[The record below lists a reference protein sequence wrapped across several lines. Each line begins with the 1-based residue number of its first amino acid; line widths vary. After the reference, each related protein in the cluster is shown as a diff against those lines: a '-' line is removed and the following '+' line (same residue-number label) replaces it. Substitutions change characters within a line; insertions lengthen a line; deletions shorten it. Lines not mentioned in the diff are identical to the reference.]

1 MFYGFTEKLLKDMK
15 IIEGF
20 RLRKLGKEHI
30 VVGEGLAQVN
40 FNKMVSLNDGAAYL
54 WEAVEGKDFTVETL
68 TELLLDR
75 YEVTEEV
82 AAHDAASLAQAWVEA
97 GVVAE

>member
-1 MFYGFTEKLLKDMK
+1 MK

-40 FNKMVSLNDGAAYL
+40 FNKVISLNSSAAYL
-54 WEAVEGKDFTVETL
+54 WESVEGKDFSVEDL
-68 TELLLDR
+68 VSLLLDK
-75 YEVTEEV
+75 YEVEEDI
-82 AAHDAASLAQAWVEA
+82 ARRDAEALAKAWLEA
-97 GVVAE
+97 GVIAE

>member
-1 MFYGFTEKLLKDMK
+1 MR

-40 FNKMVSLNDGAAYL
+40 FNKMVSLNETAAYL
-54 WEAVEGKDFTVETL
+54 WESVEDRDFTVADL
-68 TELLLDR
+68 TALLLDR
-75 YEVTEEV
+75 YEVEEDV
-82 AAHDAASLAQAWVEA
+82 AARDAAALAQAWVEA
-97 GVVAE
+97 GIVSE

>member
-1 MFYGFTEKLLKDMK
+1 MR

-40 FNKMVSLNDGAAYL
+40 FNKMVSLNGTAAYL
-54 WEAVEGKDFTVETL
+54 WESVEGRDFTVADL
-68 TELLLDR
+68 TALLLDR
-75 YEVTEEV
+75 YEVEAEV
-82 AAHDAASLAQAWVEA
+82 AERDAAALARAWVEA
-97 GVVAE
+97 GIVSE

>member
-1 MFYGFTEKLLKDMK
+1 MK

-40 FNKMVSLNDGAAYL
+40 FNKMISLNESAAYL
-54 WEAVEGKDFTVETL
+54 WQAVEGKDFTVADL
-68 TELLLDR
+68 TALLLER
-75 YEVTEEV
+75 YDVSEEI
-82 AAHDAASLAQAWVEA
+82 AAKDAAALAQAWVEA

>member
-1 MFYGFTEKLLKDMK
+1 MR

-40 FNKMVSLNDGAAYL
+40 FNKMVSLNETAAYL
-54 WEAVEGKDFTVETL
+54 WDSVEGRDFTVADL
-68 TELLLDR
+68 TALLLDR
-75 YEVTEEV
+75 YEVEEDV
-82 AAHDAASLAQAWVEA
+82 AARDAAALAQAWVEA
-97 GVVAE
+97 GIVSE

>member
-1 MFYGFTEKLLKDMK
+1 MK

-40 FNKMVSLNDGAAYL
+40 FNKMVSLNGTAAYL
-54 WEAVEGKDFTVETL
+54 WESVEGRDFTVADL
-68 TELLLDR
+68 TALLLDR
-75 YEVTEEV
+75 YEVEAEV
-82 AAHDAASLAQAWVEA
+82 AERDAAALARAWVEA
-97 GVVAE
+97 GIVSE

>member
-1 MFYGFTEKLLKDMK
+1 MK

-20 RLRKLGKEHI
+20 RLRKLGNEFI

-40 FNKMVSLNDGAAYL
+40 FNKMISLNESAAYL
-54 WEAVEGKDFTVETL
+54 WKAVEEKDFTVEDL
-68 TELLLDR
+68 TALLLER

-82 AAHDAASLAQAWVEA
+82 AAKDAAALAQAWVEA